1 MTTTQERPAAVPDP
15 PELDPAPVG
24 LGLLGWVRW
33 TWRQLT
39 SMRTAL
45 LLLMLL
51 AVLAVPGS
59 LFPQRNI
66 DQVAVATY
74 YEQHPDLAPWLD
86 RLSLFDVYSSPWFS
100 AVYLL
105 LFISLVGCVLPRTR
119 VHLANLRQPPPRT
132 PARLSRLP
140 EHRSVVVGASP
151 ERVLDAARAV
161 LRERRYRTAEHAGA
175 GGRSLGGQR
184 GELRETGNLLFHLA
198 LVGVLVAVAVGAL
211 WGYRAQVV
219 VPVGTSYVN
228 QTTNL
233 DTWDPGALVTGDSL
247 PPFSFVLDALHVSFD
262 DDETS
267 NQYGA
272 PRSFSADTTL
282 TEAPG
287 GAAVERTIRVNEPL
301 RAAGASVY
309 LAGNGYAPV
318 LTVRD
323 GNGDV
328 VFDQPTPFLVQDA
341 NYSSTGVVKVPDS
354 PTGQVGLQ
362 GIFLPTAALGTDGM
376 PASSFP
382 DARDP
387 VLYLTVW
394 TGDLGLDDG
403 VPQNVY
409 ELDTSE
415 MTLIT
420 TGDGIPVRL
429 RLEPGQTAELPD
441 GLGSVTFDSL
451 DRYAGFTVRHDPAR
465 GAALVFS
472 LLAIAGL
479 TASLFVPRRRLW
491 LRAGAAPA
499 GASDGGSVSEGGRT
513 LVEVGALARSEDHGL
528 AGEADAVLA
537 AVLARL
543 DEQHPQQPAQQHP
556 QKHRPEES
564 AP

>member
-1 MTTTQERPAAVPDP
+1 MTTTQERRAAAPEP
-15 PELDPAPVG
+15 PEVDPAPVG
-24 LGLLGWVRW
+24 LGVVGWVRW

-86 RLSLFDVYSSPWFS
+86 RVSLFDVYSSPWFS
-100 AVYLL
+100 SVYLL
-105 LFISLVGCVLPRTR
+105 LFISLVGCVLPRTK
-119 VHLANLRQPPPRT
+119 VHLANLRQAPPRT

-140 EHRSVVVGASP
+140 EHRSVEVDATP

-161 LRERRYRTAEHAGA
+161 LRERRYRTAEHGSAEGA
-175 GGRSLGGQR
+175 SGPSLAGQR
-184 GELRETGNLLFHLA
+184 GELRETGNLVFHLA
-198 LVGVLVAVAVGAL
+198 LVGVLVAVAVGGL

-219 VPVGTSYVN
+219 VPVGSVYVN
-228 QTTNL
+228 NTTNL
-233 DTWDPGALVTGDSL
+233 DTWDPGSLVTADSL

-262 DDETS
+262 DDAS
-267 NQYGA
+267 GNQYGA
-272 PRSFSADTTL
+272 PRSFSADVDVSDPAGA
-282 TEAPG
+282 APVARQIRVNDPLRAG
-287 GAAVERTIRVNEPL
+287 GAA
-301 RAAGASVY
+301 VY

-323 GNGDV
+323 ADGNE
-328 VFDQPTPFLVQDA
+328 VFSQPTPFLVQDR
-341 NYSSTGVVKVPDS
+341 NYTSTGVVKVPDS

-362 GIFLPTAALGTDGM
+362 GIFLPTAALGADGL

-387 VLYLTVW
+387 VLYLSVW
-394 TGDLGLDDG
+394 SGDLGLDDG

-409 ELDTSE
+409 QLDTAK
-415 MTLIT
+415 MTMST
-420 TGDGIPVRL
+420 TGDGVPVRL
-429 RLEPGQTAELPD
+429 RLEPGQTAQLPD

-479 TASLFVPRRRLW
+479 TLSLFVPRRRVW
-491 LRAGAAPA
+491 LRAAASGSTSGA
-499 GASDGGSVSEGGRT
+499 GRT

-528 AGEADAVLA
+528 AAEADAVLA

-543 DEQHPQQPAQQHP
+543 DAQHPQQDPQQDP
-556 QKHRPEES
+556 VQDRPEES